1 MTKKFEFNWQIP
13 VPEPLL
19 TGCVFDRWTEEKDNN
34 ELEPNCTFK
43 VDEYG
48 FFIYWKSEGREG
60 DVIELCQVSDIRAGG
75 MPKDMKLYNQLCN
88 KHGENVEEKSLTICS
103 GTDYININYQ
113 HVVCP
118 DAATAKLWQQGL
130 RDITHNVKINNV
142 CPRTNLMKHWMRLG
156 FLVDPRGKVPV
167 KVVARTFA
175 SGKTEKL
182 VYQILSDLGLPS
194 GKNDAIEKA
203 DFTFERFYELYHKI
217 CPRNDIEELFRS
229 ITQGKANSIN
239 LDQFINF
246 LNEKQRDP
254 RLNEILYPLYDEK
267 RALEIITT
275 YEQTDEAREAK
286 TLTKDGLIRY
296 LMSDENAP
304 VFLDRLDIY
313 MDMDQPLSHYYINS
327 SHNTYLSGR
336 QFGGK
341 SSVEMYRQTLLA
353 GCRCV
358 ELDCWDGKGE
368 DEEPI
373 ITHGMAMCTDILF
386 KDVIYALRDTAFV
399 TSDYP
404 VILSFE
410 NHCCKSQQYKLAKY
424 CDEILGDLLLKEPIA
439 DFPLDPGAALPPPSS
454 LKRKI
459 LIKNKR
465 LKTEVEKKELELFL
479 QGEFVIEDEDKEDA
493 SAVPTD
499 VTKIAE
505 LAAPAATAAAP
516 VAAAAASQDGGE
528 EAPAVQYTGSTT
540 NVHPWLSSMVNYA
553 QPVKFQTFDYAEKKN
568 VHHNMSSFAETTGM
582 NLLKSQA
589 IEFVNYN
596 KRQMSRI
603 YPKGTRADSSN
614 YMPQV
619 FWNAG
624 CQMVSLNFQTSDL
637 PMQLNQGKFEYNGN
651 CGYLLKPDFMRRG
664 DRSFD
669 PFADAPVDGVIA
681 ASCAVQVIAGQFLS
695 DKKVGTYVEVDM
707 YGLPSDTVRKE
718 FRTRMVPANGLN
730 PVYNEEPFL
739 FRKVVLPDLAVLRF
753 GVYDEN
759 GKLLGQRILPLDGLQ
774 GGYRHISLRTEA
786 NFPMSLPMLFCN
798 IELKIYVP
806 DGFED
811 FMDALSD
818 PRAFMGAAKER
829 SDNMKAMGIEETG
842 KKDKEDQSRKEEQRV
857 TEPPLVFDPIT
868 VDSLR
873 QEKGFQKTAKKQQ
886 KELDA
891 VKKKHA
897 KERAGVQKQQNAAI
911 ERLIKG
917 KSKDE
922 IKADPAV
929 RKLIQ
934 EQNAQWTEMA
944 ERHKKEEWE
953 LLKQQLA
960 DQQDILRKLMET
972 TQAAQMKQLEA
983 KHEREIKELN
993 SRQAKI
999 SVETSKE
1006 VANDKTLK
1014 TKGEKD
1020 RRLREKKQNNIKR
1033 FMDEKKTA
1041 TIKQNREKEKLKVT
1055 HDKQLEELAN
1065 DVQKLT
1071 ASGSRLIS
1079 SGSSST
1085 SINVEQ
1091 QKSTSSSTSLSAAAQ
1106 SGVARVVPPVVPP
1119 PEAPVVAFRSFST
1132 IPPPSAQHLIRLNT
1146 IEEARKREEA
1156 KQTDCPCICS

>member
-19 TGCVFDRWTEEKDNN
+19 QGAVFDRWTEEKDNT
-34 ELEPNCTFK
+34 EYEQSCMFK

-48 FFIYWKSEGREG
+48 FFIYWKSEGKDG
-60 DVIELCQVSDIRAGG
+60 DVIELCQVSDVRSGG
-75 MPKDMKLYNQLCN
+75 VPKDTKLSNNLIN
-88 KHGENVEEKSLTICS
+88 KHGNNLEEKSLTICS

-118 DAATAKLWQQGL
+118 DANTANVWLQGL
-130 RDITHNVKINNV
+130 RKITHNVKANNV
-142 CPRTNLMKHWMRLG
+142 CPMTCLKKHWMRLS
-156 FLVDPRGKVPV
+156 FLVDPKGKVPV

-182 VYQILSDLGLPS
+182 VYQCLSELGLPS
-194 GKNDAIEKA
+194 GKNESMEKEA
-203 DFTFERFYELYHKI
+203 FTFDKFYALYHKI

-229 ITQGKANSIN
+229 ITQGKSDRIN
-239 LDQFINF
+239 LDQFVNF

-267 RALEIITT
+267 RALEIITD
-275 YEQTDEAREAK
+275 YEQEEDAK
-286 TLTKDGLIRY
+286 NAKCLTKDGLVRY

-304 VFLDRLDIY
+304 VFLDRLDFY
-313 MDMDQPLSHYYINS
+313 MEMDQPLSHYYINS

-341 SSVEMYRQTLLA
+341 SSVEMYRQVLLA

-399 TSDYP
+399 ASDYP

-410 NHCCKSQQYKLAKY
+410 NHCCKAQQYKLAKY
-424 CDEILGDLLLKEPIA
+424 CDEILGDLLLKEALP
-439 DFPLDPGAALPPPSS
+439 DYPLEPGQPLPPPSA

-459 LIKNKR
+459 MIKNKR
-465 LKTEVEKKELELFL
+465 LKAEVEKQELELFR
-479 QGEFVIEDEDKEDA
+479 QGQFVIEDEVKEDA
-493 SAVPTD
+493 SAVVMPEKKPEEI
-499 VTKIAE
+499 VAE
-505 LAAPAATAAAP
+505 AATAGEDAP
-516 VAAAAASQDGGE
+516 
-528 EAPAVQYTGSTT
+528 PPVQYTGSTT
-540 NVHPWLSSMVNYA
+540 SVHPWLSSMVNYA
-553 QPVKFQTFDYAEKKN
+553 QPIKFQSFEEAEKRN
-568 VHHNMSSFAETTGM
+568 IHHNMSSFAETTGM
-582 NLLKSQA
+582 NYLKSQA
-589 IEFVNYN
+589 IDFVNYN

-651 CGYLLKPDFMRRG
+651 CGYLLKPDFMRRA

-681 ASCAVQVIAGQFLS
+681 AQCAVQVIAGQFLS

-707 YGLPSDTVRKE
+707 YGLPSDTIRKE

-774 GGYRHISLRTEA
+774 AGYRHISLRTEA

-811 FMDALSD
+811 FMAALSD

-829 SDNMKAMGIEETG
+829 TDNMKQLGIEESG
-842 KKDKEDQSRKEEQRV
+842 PEKKAQPEEKKEE
-857 TEPPLVFDPIT
+857 PLVFEPIT
-868 VDSLR
+868 VESL
-873 QEKGFQKTAKKQQ
+873 QKEKGFVKTGRKQQ
-886 KELDA
+886 KDLEA
-891 VKKKHA
+891 MKKRHT
-897 KERAGVQKQQNAAI
+897 KEKMTLQKQQCAAL
-911 ERLIKG
+911 EKMIKG
-917 KSKDE
+917 KNKEQLSGDSAFRALVGE
-922 IKADPAV
+922 QASAWGELV
-929 RKLIQ
+929 RRQRAELCGAARTRLH
-934 EQNAQWTEMA
+934 EQ
-944 ERHKKEEWE
+944 RD
-953 LLKQQLA
+953 LLKRCCEQAQL
-960 DQQDILRKLMET
+960 
-972 TQAAQMKQLEA
+972 AQMKQLEA
-983 KHEREIKELN
+983 KHERELKEMN
-993 SRQAKI
+993 TRQAKI

-1014 TKGEKD
+1014 TKQEKD
-1020 RRLREKKQNNIKR
+1020 RRLREKKQNNTKK
-1033 FMDEKKTA
+1033 FMDERKNQ
-1041 TIKQNREKEKLKVT
+1041 TIKQNREKDKLKAT
-1055 HDKQLEELAN
+1055 HDKQMEELAKDIDN
-1065 DVQKLT
+1065 LIEMYKMEESEFEM
-1071 ASGSRLIS
+1071 ASK
-1079 SGSSST
+1079 T
-1085 SINVEQ
+1085 EFF
-1091 QKSTSSSTSLSAAAQ
+1091 A
-1106 SGVARVVPPVVPP
+1106 
-1119 PEAPVVAFRSFST
+1119 
-1132 IPPPSAQHLIRLNT
+1132 
-1146 IEEARKREEA
+1146 
-1156 KQTDCPCICS
+1156 

>member
-1 MTKKFEFNWQIP
+1 MTKRFEFNWQIP

-19 TGCVFDRWTEEKDNN
+19 QGAVFDRWTEEKDNT
-34 ELEPNCTFK
+34 ELEKDCLFK

-48 FFIYWKSEGREG
+48 FFIYWKSEGKDG
-60 DVIELCQVSDIRAGG
+60 DVIELCQVSDVRSGG
-75 MPKDMKLYNQLCN
+75 VPKDTKLNDKLVT
-88 KHGENVEEKSLTICS
+88 KHGDQLEEKSLTICS

-118 DAATAKLWQQGL
+118 DANTAKVWLEGL
-130 RDITHNVKINNV
+130 RRITHNVKANNV
-142 CPRTNLMKHWMRLG
+142 CPMTCLKKHWMRLS
-156 FLVDPRGKVPV
+156 FLTDPKGKVPV

-182 VYQILSDLGLPS
+182 VYQCLSELGLPS
-194 GKNDAIEKA
+194 GKNESMEKEA
-203 DFTFERFYELYHKI
+203 FTFDKFYALYHKI
-217 CPRNDIEELFRS
+217 CPRNDIEELFRTV
-229 ITQGKANSIN
+229 TQGKSDRIN
-239 LDQFINF
+239 LEQFVNF

-254 RLNEILYPLYDEK
+254 RLNEILYPLYDDK
-267 RALEIITT
+267 RAVEIIDT
-275 YEQTDEAREAK
+275 YEQNEEAK
-286 TLTKDGLIRY
+286 TAKCLTKDGLIRY

-304 VFLDRLDIY
+304 VFLDRLDFY
-313 MDMDQPLSHYYINS
+313 MEMDQPLSHYYINS

-341 SSVEMYRQTLLA
+341 SSVEMYRQVLLA

-410 NHCCKSQQYKLAKY
+410 NHCCKAQQYKLAKY
-424 CDEILGDLLLKEPIA
+424 CDEILGDLLLKEPLA
-439 DFPLDPGAALPPPSS
+439 DYPLEPGQPLPPPSA

-459 LIKNKR
+459 MIKNKR
-465 LKTEVEKKELELFL
+465 LKPEVEKQELELFR
-479 QGEFVIEDEDKEDA
+479 QGQFVIEDEVKEDA
-493 SAVPTD
+493 SAVALPAD
-499 VTKIAE
+499 KKPEEIVAE
-505 LAAPAATAAAP
+505 AATAGEDAP
-516 VAAAAASQDGGE
+516 
-528 EAPAVQYTGSTT
+528 PPVQYTGSTT

-553 QPVKFQTFDYAEKKN
+553 QPIKFISFEEAEKRN
-568 VHHNMSSFAETTGM
+568 IHHNMSSFAETTGM
-582 NLLKSQA
+582 NYLKSQA
-589 IEFVNYN
+589 IDFVNYN

-651 CGYLLKPDFMRRG
+651 CGYLLKPDFMRRA

-681 ASCAVQVIAGQFLS
+681 AQCAVQVIAGQFLS

-707 YGLPSDTVRKE
+707 YGLPSDTIRKE

-774 GGYRHISLRTEA
+774 AGYRHISLRTEA

-811 FMDALSD
+811 FMAALSD

-829 SDNMKAMGIEETG
+829 TDNMKAMGIEESG
-842 KKDKEDQSRKEEQRV
+842 PEKKPEEVKKEE
-857 TEPPLVFDPIT
+857 PLVFEPIT
-868 VDSLR
+868 VESLR
-873 QEKGFQKTAKKQQ
+873 QDKGFLKTGKKQQ
-886 KELDA
+886 KDLEA
-891 VKKKHA
+891 MRKRHA
-897 KERAGVQKQQNAAI
+897 KEKMLLQKQQCSAL
-911 ERLIKG
+911 EKMIKG
-917 KSKDE
+917 KNK
-922 IKADPAV
+922 
-929 RKLIQ
+929 
-934 EQNAQWTEMA
+934 EQLSNDATFRTLVTEQSSAWA
-944 ERHKKEEWE
+944 ELAARHRREECAAARTRLNDQRE
-953 LLKQQLA
+953 LLKKMMEQTQL
-960 DQQDILRKLMET
+960 
-972 TQAAQMKQLEA
+972 AQMKQLEA
-983 KHEREIKELN
+983 KHERELKEMN
-993 SRQAKI
+993 TRQAKI

-1014 TKGEKD
+1014 TKQEKD
-1020 RRLREKKQNNIKR
+1020 RRLREKKQNNTKK
-1033 FMDEKKTA
+1033 FMDERKTQ
-1041 TIKQNREKEKLKVT
+1041 TIKQNREKEKLKAT
-1055 HDKQLEELAN
+1055 HDKQVEELSKDIDN
-1065 DVQKLT
+1065 LIEMYKMEESEFDM
-1071 ASGSRLIS
+1071 ASKA
-1079 SGSSST
+1079 
-1085 SINVEQ
+1085 EFF
-1091 QKSTSSSTSLSAAAQ
+1091 A
-1106 SGVARVVPPVVPP
+1106 
-1119 PEAPVVAFRSFST
+1119 
-1132 IPPPSAQHLIRLNT
+1132 
-1146 IEEARKREEA
+1146 
-1156 KQTDCPCICS
+1156 

>member
-19 TGCVFDRWTEEKDNN
+19 QGATFDRWTEEKDNT
-34 ELEPNCTFK
+34 ELEQNCLFK

-48 FFIYWKSEGREG
+48 FFIYWKSEGKDG
-60 DVIELCQVSDIRAGG
+60 DVIELCQVSDVRSGG
-75 MPKDMKLYNQLCN
+75 VPKDVKLNNNLEK
-88 KHGENVEEKSLTICS
+88 KHGNNLEEKSLTICS

-113 HVVCP
+113 HIVCP
-118 DAATAKLWQQGL
+118 DANTATVWLQGL
-130 RDITHNVKINNV
+130 RKITHNVKANNV
-142 CPRTNLMKHWMRLG
+142 CPMTCLKKHWMRLS
-156 FLVDPRGKVPV
+156 FLTDPKGKVPV

-182 VYQILSDLGLPS
+182 VYQCLSELGLPS
-194 GKNDAIEKA
+194 GKNEAMEKEA
-203 DFTFERFYELYHKI
+203 FTFDKFYALYHKI

-229 ITQGKANSIN
+229 ITQGKSERIN
-239 LDQFINF
+239 LEQFVNF

-254 RLNEILYPLYDEK
+254 RLNEILYPLYDDK
-267 RALEIITT
+267 RALEIITD
-275 YEQTDEAREAK
+275 YEQNDEAK
-286 TLTKDGLIRY
+286 SDKCLTKDGLIRY

-304 VFLDRLDIY
+304 VFLDRLDFY
-313 MDMDQPLSHYYINS
+313 MEMDQPLSHYYINS

-341 SSVEMYRQTLLA
+341 SSVEMYRQVLLA

-404 VILSFE
+404 IILSFE
-410 NHCCKSQQYKLAKY
+410 NHCCKAQQYKLAKY
-424 CDEILGDLLLKEPIA
+424 CDEILGDLLLKEPLP
-439 DFPLDPGAALPPPSS
+439 DYPLEPGQPLPPPSM

-459 LIKNKR
+459 MIKNKR
-465 LKTEVEKKELELFL
+465 LKAEVEKQELELFR
-479 QGEFVIEDEDKEDA
+479 QGQFVIEDEVKEDA
-493 SAVPTD
+493 SAPMPEKKPEEIV
-499 VTKIAE
+499 AE
-505 LAAPAATAAAP
+505 
-516 VAAAAASQDGGE
+516 AAAAGDD
-528 EAPAVQYTGSTT
+528 APPPVQYTGSTT

-553 QPVKFQTFDYAEKKN
+553 QPIKFISFEEAEKRN
-568 VHHNMSSFAETTGM
+568 IHHNMSSFAETTGM
-582 NLLKSQA
+582 NYLKSQA
-589 IEFVNYN
+589 IDFVNYN

-651 CGYLLKPDFMRRG
+651 CGYLLKPDFMRRA

-681 ASCAVQVIAGQFLS
+681 AQCAVQVIAGQFLS

-707 YGLPSDTVRKE
+707 YGLPTDTIRKE

-774 GGYRHISLRTEA
+774 AGYRHISLRTEA

-811 FMDALSD
+811 FMAALSD
-818 PRAFMGAAKER
+818 PRAFMGAAAQR
-829 SDNMKAMGIEETG
+829 TDNMKQMGIEESG
-842 KKDKEDQSRKEEQRV
+842 PEKKPAQEEKKEE
-857 TEPPLVFDPIT
+857 PLVFEPIT
-868 VDSLR
+868 VETLR
-873 QEKGFQKTAKKQQ
+873 QEKGFIKTGRKQQ
-886 KELDA
+886 KDLEA
-891 VKKKHA
+891 MKKRHS
-897 KERAGVQKQQNAAI
+897 KEKMALQKQQCAAL
-911 ERLIKG
+911 EKLIKG
-917 KSKDE
+917 KNREQLSSD
-922 IKADPAV
+922 ATFRTAV
-929 RKLIQ
+929 GEQAGVWGELVRRQRAERSAAATVRLQ
-934 EQNAQWTEMA
+934 EQ
-944 ERHKKEEWE
+944 RE
-953 LLKQQLA
+953 LLKRIAEQAQQ
-960 DQQDILRKLMET
+960 
-972 TQAAQMKQLEA
+972 AQIKQLEA
-983 KHEREIKELN
+983 KHERELKEMN
-993 SRQAKI
+993 TRQAKI

-1014 TKGEKD
+1014 TKQEKD
-1020 RRLREKKQNNIKR
+1020 RRLREKKQNNTKK
-1033 FMDEKKTA
+1033 FMDERKTQ
-1041 TIKQNREKEKLKVT
+1041 TIKQNREKDKLKAS
-1055 HDKQLEELAN
+1055 HDKQMEELNKDIDNLIEMYKMEA
-1065 DVQKLT
+1065 T
-1071 ASGSRLIS
+1071 EFEMASK
-1079 SGSSST
+1079 T
-1085 SINVEQ
+1085 EFF
-1091 QKSTSSSTSLSAAAQ
+1091 A
-1106 SGVARVVPPVVPP
+1106 
-1119 PEAPVVAFRSFST
+1119 
-1132 IPPPSAQHLIRLNT
+1132 
-1146 IEEARKREEA
+1146 
-1156 KQTDCPCICS
+1156 

>member
-1 MTKKFEFNWQIP
+1 M
-13 VPEPLL
+13 
-19 TGCVFDRWTEEKDNN
+19 
-34 ELEPNCTFK
+34 
-43 VDEYG
+43 
-48 FFIYWKSEGREG
+48 
-60 DVIELCQVSDIRAGG
+60 
-75 MPKDMKLYNQLCN
+75 
-88 KHGENVEEKSLTICS
+88 
-103 GTDYININYQ
+103 
-113 HVVCP
+113 
-118 DAATAKLWQQGL
+118 
-130 RDITHNVKINNV
+130 
-142 CPRTNLMKHWMRLG
+142 LMKHWMRLG
-156 FLVDPRGKVPV
+156 FTVDVKGNVPV
-167 KVVARTFA
+167 KCIARTFA

-182 VYQILSDLGLPS
+182 VYQCLMDLGLPS
-194 GKNDAIEKA
+194 GKNESIPKA
-203 DFTFERFYELYHKI
+203 DFTFDKFYELYHKI
-217 CPRNDIEELFRS
+217 CPRNDIEELFRF
-229 ITQGKANSIN
+229 ITQGKANEIN
-239 LDQFINF
+239 IEQFVNF

-267 RALEIITT
+267 RALEIINT
-275 YEQTDEAREAK
+275 YEQSEETIAK
-286 TLTKDGLIRY
+286 KMLSKDGFIRY

-313 MDMDQPLSHYYINS
+313 MEMDQSLSHYYINS

-341 SSVEMYRQTLLA
+341 SSVEMYRQVLLA

-386 KDVIYALRDTAFV
+386 KDVIYAIRDTAFV

-424 CDEILGDLLLKEPIA
+424 CDEIFGDLLLKEPIP
-439 DFPLDPGAALPPPSS
+439 DYPLDPGAPLPPPSL

-465 LKTEVEKKELELFL
+465 LKPEVEKKELELFL
-479 QGEFVIEDEDKEDA
+479 QGEFVIEDDVKEDA
-493 SAVPTD
+493 GALPD
-499 VTKIAE
+499 RKPEEI
-505 LAAPAATAAAP
+505 LAAVNNAQ
-516 VAAAAASQDGGE
+516 SQDGGD
-528 EAPAVQYTGSTT
+528 ADVPPIQYTGSTT

-553 QPVKFQTFDYAEKKN
+553 QPIKFQGFDVAEQKN
-568 VHHNMSSFAETTGM
+568 IHHNMSSFAETTGM
-582 NLLKSQA
+582 NLLKTQS

-637 PMQLNQGKFEYNGN
+637 PQQLNQGKFEYNGN
-651 CGYLLKPDFMRRG
+651 CGYLLKPDFMRRS

-681 ASCAVQVIAGQFLS
+681 AQCSVQVIAGQFLS

-707 YGLPSDTVRKE
+707 YGLPSDTIRKE

-730 PVYNEEPFL
+730 PIYNEEPFL

-774 GGYRHISLRTEA
+774 AGYRHISLRTEA

-811 FMDALSD
+811 FMAALSD

-829 SDNMKAMGIEETG
+829 SDNMKAMGIEEASG
-842 KKDKEDQSRKEEQRV
+842 SAGAGGQADKKEEKK
-857 TEPPLVFDPIT
+857 EEPLVFEPVTIDT
-868 VDSLR
+868 LR
-873 QEKGFQKTAKKQQ
+873 QEKGFVKTARKQQ
-886 KELDA
+886 KEIDA
-891 VKKKHA
+891 IRKRQS
-897 KERAGVQKQQNAAI
+897 KERMALQKTQNGSI

-922 IKADPAV
+922 IKNDASI
-929 RKLIQ
+929 RKVIQ
-934 EQNAQWTEMA
+934 EQNAQWSEMV

-953 LLKQQLA
+953 MLKQQIT
-960 DQQDILRKLMET
+960 DQQEILR
-972 TQAAQMKQLEA
+972 
-983 KHEREIKELN
+983 
-993 SRQAKI
+993 
-999 SVETSKE
+999 
-1006 VANDKTLK
+1006 
-1014 TKGEKD
+1014 
-1020 RRLREKKQNNIKR
+1020 
-1033 FMDEKKTA
+1033 
-1041 TIKQNREKEKLKVT
+1041 
-1055 HDKQLEELAN
+1055 
-1065 DVQKLT
+1065 
-1071 ASGSRLIS
+1071 
-1079 SGSSST
+1079 
-1085 SINVEQ
+1085 
-1091 QKSTSSSTSLSAAAQ
+1091 
-1106 SGVARVVPPVVPP
+1106 
-1119 PEAPVVAFRSFST
+1119 
-1132 IPPPSAQHLIRLNT
+1132 
-1146 IEEARKREEA
+1146 
-1156 KQTDCPCICS
+1156 